1 MLRINK
7 SIVTVKK
14 RLDPGLYPGP
24 LNGHCE
30 GRPSLGLG
38 TRMIDS

>member
-14 RLDPGLYPGP
+14 NPLWLSAHKPTNAFQSTPKRYFPNSYP
-24 LNGHCE
+24 HC
-30 GRPSLGLG
+30 
-38 TRMIDS
+38 

>member
-14 RLDPGLYPGP
+14 KKKRMEQAVNSIYLPGTITFSHLAVKK
-24 LNGHCE
+24 
-30 GRPSLGLG
+30 
-38 TRMIDS
+38 